1 MCAMSSPWTAAQ
13 MPRLDGTRVVVTGA
27 TRGLGEATA
36 RGAADAGATVV
47 VAGRGADAAAQVA
60 RSIGGGATPAV
71 LDLTDRDS
79 IHAFAESVG
88 DIDVLIHNAGVLP
101 TRRTVTA
108 DGHETTLA
116 TNVLGPFL
124 LTNLLAP
131 RIRDRVVAVNS
142 TVHHAGRLDLDDL
155 DFTRRRFTGAAAY
168 SQSKLAQALWM
179 LALDRRL
186 RAARSDLTTA
196 LTHPGWA
203 ATEIT
208 ALPGVPALTPFIT
221 WLGNTV
227 ANSVVEGA
235 ACTLYA
241 ATMPIPS
248 GSFVGPA
255 GFGGLRG
262 SPTLVGRSA
271 TASDT
276 ALAERFWDAAA
287 ELTGSELHL

>member
-1 MCAMSSPWTAAQ
+1 MSDPWTAAQ
-13 MPRLDGTRVVVTGA
+13 MPRLDGTRIVVTGA

-47 VAGRGADAAAQVA
+47 VAGRRADAAAQVA
-60 RSIGGGATPAV
+60 RSIGGSAESAV

-79 IHAFAESVG
+79 IHAFVGSVG
-88 DIDVLIHNAGVLP
+88 DVDVLVHNAGVLP
-101 TRRTVTA
+101 TRRSLTTE
-108 DGHETTLA
+108 GHETTLT

-131 RIRDRVVAVNS
+131 HIRGRVVAVNS

-186 RAARSDLTTA
+186 RAARSEVTTA

-208 ALPGVPALTPFIT
+208 ALPGVPALTPFIR
-221 WLGNTV
+221 WLGNTI
-227 ANSVVEGA
+227 ANSVIEGA

-262 SPTLVGRSA
+262 APTLVGRSA

-276 ALAERFWDAAA
+276 VLAERFWDVAA
-287 ELTGSELHL
+287 ELTGSEFPL